1 MILTLTQS
9 HVMRPRVV
17 RIRAKKEEEKKDIN
31 PIKKFI
37 MKVFKVQEIDYDKFI
52 LMTLISFQLNFIQL
66 YPQFLTQQF

>member
-1 MILTLTQS
+1 MILTLTQT

-37 MKVFKVQEIDYDKFI
+37 MKVFKVEEIDYDKFRKENKWAI
-52 LMTLISFQLNFIQL
+52 RPNQDKAKK
-66 YPQFLTQQF
+66 

>member
-37 MKVFKVQEIDYDKFI
+37 MKVFKVQEIDYDKFRKENKWAI
-52 LMTLISFQLNFIQL
+52 RPNQDKAKK
-66 YPQFLTQQF
+66 

>member
-37 MKVFKVQEIDYDKFI
+37 MKVFKEIDYDKFRKENKWAI
-52 LMTLISFQLNFIQL
+52 RPNQDKAKK
-66 YPQFLTQQF
+66 

>member
-37 MKVFKVQEIDYDKFI
+37 MKVFKVEEIDYDKFRKENKWAI
-52 LMTLISFQLNFIQL
+52 R
-66 YPQFLTQQF
+66 PVEKKDKE

>member
-37 MKVFKVQEIDYDKFI
+37 MKIFKMKEIDYDKFRKENKWAI
-52 LMTLISFQLNFIQL
+52 RPNQDKAKK
-66 YPQFLTQQF
+66 

>member
-1 MILTLTQS
+1 MPTNKMILTLTQS

-37 MKVFKVQEIDYDKFI
+37 MKVFKVEEIDYDKFRKENKWAI
-52 LMTLISFQLNFIQL
+52 R
-66 YPQFLTQQF
+66 PVEKKDKE

>member
-37 MKVFKVQEIDYDKFI
+37 MKVFKVEEIDYDKFRKRTSGLFVQI
-52 LMTLISFQLNFIQL
+52 KIKLRSK
-66 YPQFLTQQF
+66 

>member
-37 MKVFKVQEIDYDKFI
+37 MKVFKVEEIDYDKFRKENKWAI
-52 LMTLISFQLNFIQL
+52 RPNQDKAKK
-66 YPQFLTQQF
+66 

>member
-1 MILTLTQS
+1 MILTLTQT

-37 MKVFKVQEIDYDKFI
+37 MKVFKVEEIDYDKFRKENKWAI
-52 LMTLISFQLNFIQL
+52 R
-66 YPQFLTQQF
+66 PVEKKDKE

>member
-9 HVMRPRVV
+9 YVMRPRVV

-37 MKVFKVQEIDYDKFI
+37 MKVFKVEEIDYDKFRKENKWAI
-52 LMTLISFQLNFIQL
+52 R
-66 YPQFLTQQF
+66 PVEKKDKE

>member
-37 MKVFKVQEIDYDKFI
+37 MKVFKVEEIDYDKFRKENKWAI
-52 LMTLISFQLNFIQL
+52 R
-66 YPQFLTQQF
+66 PAEKKDKE